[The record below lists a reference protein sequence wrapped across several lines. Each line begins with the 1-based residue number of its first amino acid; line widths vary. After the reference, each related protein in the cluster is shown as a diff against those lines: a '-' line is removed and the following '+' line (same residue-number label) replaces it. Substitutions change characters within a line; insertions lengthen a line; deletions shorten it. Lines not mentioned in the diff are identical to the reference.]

1 MINLDPECYGQFFDN
16 EKCQECCFRTSC
28 EFYKKTEN
36 IESQSFLRMT
46 NYDAI
51 KGLREVA
58 VYDDMTDDTITETID
73 LLTKFFSYLVD
84 LDDYSLGILL
94 QIMRPDAD
102 SRQSVSSLAAKHKC
116 SRQAMH
122 RKILDIIADR
132 PELSILF
139 RNILYK
145 LPASRW
151 LFLYDRARKKRPQS
165 EKKK

>member
-1 MINLDPECYGQFFDN
+1 MANVDPECYGKFFNN
-16 EKCQECCFRTSC
+16 ENCRGCTFRKSC

-36 IESQSFLRMT
+36 IESQSFLRMI

-58 VYDDMTDDTITETID
+58 VYDDMTDDTTEIID
-73 LLTKFFSYLVD
+73 LLTMFFSYLID

-122 RKILDIIADR
+122 RKILDIIADH

-151 LFLYDRARKKRPQS
+151 LFLYQQARSGRT
-165 EKKK
+165 KKK

>member
-1 MINLDPECYGQFFDN
+1 MANVDPECYGKFFNN
-16 EKCQECCFRTSC
+16 ENCRGCTFRKSC

-36 IESQSFLRMT
+36 IESQSFSRMI

-58 VYDDMTDDTITETID
+58 VYDNMMTDDTMTEIID

-122 RKILDIIADR
+122 KKILDIIANR

-151 LFLYDRARKKRPQS
+151 FFLYDRARESCKT
-165 EKKK
+165 KKKK